1 MDGLGAESEGARRSD
16 VGRRNVMTAIP
27 SCIHACI
34 PHNYCSHSTTKHR
47 TQRRHPS
54 TMAATY
60 LKFQPADRI
69 VLNLASNEAART
81 VISVENTSACS
92 VCSSVVGG
100 GRLGAIGGSAV

>member
-1 MDGLGAESEGARRSD
+1 
-16 VGRRNVMTAIP
+16 
-27 SCIHACI
+27 
-34 PHNYCSHSTTKHR
+34 
-47 TQRRHPS
+47 
-54 TMAATY
+54 MAATY

-92 VCSSVVGG
+92 VCSIVGG